1 MSEIHIAYRLDR
13 NKDLTM
19 QKLTRIMI
27 VIITSCVLVGCP
39 TKPNQ
44 SNKQIKTPRTD
55 NTLDCAKG

>member
-1 MSEIHIAYRLDR
+1 
-13 NKDLTM
+13 M

-27 VIITSCVLVGCP
+27 VIITSCALVGCP

-55 NTLDCAKG
+55 NTLGCANG